1 MNSLGT
7 YGFLKVNIFVL
18 GIYDVIKDIRYKKT
32 HTHTHTHT
40 HTQELE
46 REYIIQTQRD

>member
-1 MNSLGT
+1 MSI
-7 YGFLKVNIFVL
+7 FLL
-18 GIYDVIKDIRYKKT
+18 GIYDVIKYITDKK
-32 HTHTHTHT
+32 T

>member
-1 MNSLGT
+1 MNKCEFPWNVWFSKSEHFSTWNLWYNKRHQT
-7 YGFLKVNIFVL
+7 Q
-18 GIYDVIKDIRYKKT
+18 KD
-32 HTHTHTHT
+32 THT

>member
-1 MNSLGT
+1 MNSLGA
-7 YGFLKVNIFVL
+7 YGFLKVNIFLL
-18 GIYDVIKDIRYKKT
+18 GIYDVIKDIRHKKT
-32 HTHTHTHT
+32 HTNAHT